1 MLKQGRA
8 EDLAPADAAKDI
20 MEMLEMF
27 ENEPAALRFMSGIFG
42 DVTARARAA
51 IADFDAF
58 DMEAL
63 GDIAHLGVEVLNRVR
78 GLTLAEQALRGL
90 YQRYLQ
96 NERPEDW
103 KRLFKEA
110 TRTAYNLKYM
120 FRESMPMARQ
130 KFMQHLELNLH
141 GRPQQV
147 YRKLVEGAFEM
158 YQGLVD
164 QETLATTDFLTNPQ
178 SLVKVVLHGVAGGDA
193 RVKLLGEIAV
203 LALTLPPTLTVTLT
217 LTVSLSLSQSLSLS
231 PTPTPTSTPTPT
243 PTPAPTQTR
252 TPTQTSTR
260 RDRRQVHAD
269 VHRRR
274 ATQAASHAAPHADR
288 RHAHLLAVL
297 RAARVVCGAGAA
309 GSHLADEDGRG
320 QVDCHRDDGHL
331 HGEAP

>member
-164 QETLATTDFLTNPQ
+164 QETLAKTDFLTNPQ
-178 SLVKVVLHGVAGGDA
+178 SLVKVVLDGVAGGDA
-193 RVKLLGEIAV
+193 RVKLLGEIAAKYMQTYIDAV
-203 LALTLPPTLTVTLT
+203 PPKLPLTPHHTQIVAMLIF
-217 LTVSLSLSQSLSLS
+217 SQFYEQREWCAEQGL
-231 PTPTPTSTPTPT
+231 
-243 PTPAPTQTR
+243 
-252 TPTQTSTR
+252 
-260 RDRRQVHAD
+260 
-269 VHRRR
+269 
-274 ATQAASHAAPHADR
+274 QAAILQMKTGLP
-288 RHAHLLAVL
+288 
-297 RAARVVCGAGAA
+297 
-309 GSHLADEDGRG
+309 
-320 QVDCHRDDGHL
+320 
-331 HGEAP
+331 